1 MHAEVC
7 IEKNNQPSFFS
18 SFKFHAFVVDDDD
31 DDDDDD
37 DGLPILSETMV

>member
-7 IEKNNQPSFFS
+7 IEKKNQPSFFS

-31 DDDDDD
+31 DDD
-37 DGLPILSETMV
+37 GLPILSETMV